1 MKIENQRNGDKKM
14 VENRETAIQ
23 KMYDLEIHL
32 RIIKELL
39 NQMELNISGKNLNNF
54 VIDVVEDKVL
64 NSLLDVRQYFENN
77 EEMN

>member
-1 MKIENQRNGDKKM
+1 MI
-14 VENRETAIQ
+14 ENRENAIQ

-39 NQMELNISGKNLNNF
+39 NQMELNISGKNLNNY